1 MKRVGYLYEKMYDV
15 DFIKKA
21 IKNAA
26 KGKTDR
32 LYVKAILSDID
43 GYAQKLKAMLETET
57 VKLSPNEHI
66 EIYDR
71 SCSKTRKITIPKF
84 YPDQIVHWLIIT
96 AAQPVI
102 TRGMYRF
109 VAAVFR
115 TAAALTRRR
124 TSKRLYATK
133 KCATLQN
140 STYQSFSTVS
150 ARLYCSICL
159 NGKSK
164 TTSFYVLSD
173 KSSKTAAIIYLSDII
188 RRNGFQISTWR
199 V

>member
-1 MKRVGYLYEKMYDV
+1 MKRVGYLYEKMCDV

-32 LYVKAILSDID
+32 LYVKAILSDIG

-102 TRGMYRF
+102 TRGMYRYCCGSIPNRGGIDAKAYVETAIRDEKMRY
-109 VAAVFR
+109 VAKLDAFSCRSNRRKFR
-115 TAAALTRRR
+115 TQAAFTM
-124 TSKRLYATK
+124 
-133 KCATLQN
+133 
-140 STYQSFSTVS
+140 V
-150 ARLYCSICL
+150 
-159 NGKSK
+159 
-164 TTSFYVLSD
+164 
-173 KSSKTAAIIYLSDII
+173 
-188 RRNGFQISTWR
+188 
-199 V
+199 